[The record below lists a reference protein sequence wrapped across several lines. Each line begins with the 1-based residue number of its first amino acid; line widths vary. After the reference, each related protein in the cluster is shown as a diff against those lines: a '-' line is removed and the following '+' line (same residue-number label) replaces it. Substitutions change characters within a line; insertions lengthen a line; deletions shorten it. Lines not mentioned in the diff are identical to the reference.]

1 MAMKRWMVLLAVF
14 GVIAAACTA
23 GTEDEGAPAPI
34 DTDSDASHAPATV
47 SIWVPFAGAEYKKMS
62 IAT

>member
-23 GTEDEGAPAPI
+23 GTEDQGAPAPI
-34 DTDSDASHAPATV
+34 ETG
-47 SIWVPFAGAEYKKMS
+47 AGRVA
-62 IAT
+62 